1 MHNFKEHKEHTKSV
15 LFLESEKVTTPRM
28 QHLEDVVFNR
38 GFVGAK
44 QALRVLNSMKERLSG
59 TDLVNKEETMT
70 LSENIS
76 KANRLLSDINSLT
89 LNRISTTEI
98 VKNQFKLFTSQKSSK
113 LSDKNI
119 TSVFMK
125 WVEQSLN
132 SRILQSKRPST
143 KHRRQIEK
151 NEILRFYRTRTKE
164 LSLIF
169 EFLSLIIEAKTM
181 IVRKLKNVK
190 DDDLLSKVEE
200 GIVVIDTVTKS
211 SISLFENLYFD
222 GLKTNE

>member
-59 TDLVNKEETMT
+59 TDLVNQEETMT

-76 KANRLLSDINSLT
+76 KAKRLLSDINSLT

-98 VKNQFKLFTSQKSSK
+98 IKNQFKLFTSQKSSK

-132 SRILQSKRPST
+132 ARILQSKRPST

>member
-44 QALRVLNSMKERLSG
+44 QALRVLNSMKERLTG

-76 KANRLLSDINSLT
+76 KAKRLLSDINSLT

-132 SRILQSKRPST
+132 ARILQSKRPST

-169 EFLSLIIEAKTM
+169 EFLSLIIEAKTT

>member
-59 TDLVNKEETMT
+59 TDLVNQEETMT

-76 KANRLLSDINSLT
+76 KAKRLLSDINSLT

-132 SRILQSKRPST
+132 ARILQSKRPST